1 MKSLIDMLGNVV
13 AGCSRIAI
21 LGVGNELM
29 GDDGVGIIAARRL
42 SAIINKPCILVLEC
56 GVAPEAFTSIIL
68 RFQPDLILILDAVD
82 FGGSPGSVSL
92 LNISSLDRV
101 SISTH
106 KPSLTIMAKYLEM
119 NGLKA
124 RILVLAIQ
132 PQFIGFNV
140 GLSDKVEESV
150 NFILRYLVE
159 ILDSI

>member
-1 MKSLIDMLGNVV
+1 MSPIDMLGSAI
-13 AGCSRIAI
+13 AGCRRVAI

-29 GDDGVGIIAARRL
+29 GDDGVGVVAARRL
-42 SAIINKPCILVLEC
+42 SSMVSKPSILVLEC

-82 FGGSPGSVSL
+82 FGGSPGSVSIL
-92 LNISSLDRV
+92 DISSLDRV

-119 NGLKA
+119 SGLKA

-132 PQFIGFNV
+132 PQFIGFHV
-140 GLSDKVEESV
+140 GLSDKVEEST
-150 NFILRYLVE
+150 NLILRYLVE
-159 ILDSI
+159 ILESI